1 VTPAHHSSERRYVV
15 LAVVL
20 AVIAVVGVV
29 ATTRGTPPA
38 GAQPLPGAL
47 VSAPNAESSAWYCAA
62 QSTASGVAAGTILL
76 TNTTTRAA
84 TGSITLV
91 TDAGTSVV
99 TAVAIPARDQVI
111 PTLPTPTSGSWMSE
125 IVTIFGGGVAV
136 TELVHGPTGWF
147 ATPCLSRTSG
157 DWYFPVGS
165 TSAANELD
173 IALLNPT
180 SMPVVVDLSFVTPS
194 GTAHPIGYQ
203 GIVLR
208 PDQLEVENVAS
219 VVQNQATIATVVSAR
234 TGRMVAAAVQA
245 IVGSQAGLS
254 VLPGLPQ
261 VESDWFIPQAQELSG
276 GTSDISVFNP
286 GQTAEDV
293 TVQIRVASG
302 PLAPFTNR
310 VPPGTAW
317 VLTTSAQTRIPID
330 DVYSAAISASGG
342 PGVVV
347 GRAVSAPSSAS
358 APQVG
363 LTNAIGGLSTAS
375 PTGLWVVPPPGTQ
388 AAPVVSGA
396 LPYQLALLN
405 TSDSAAGYAVFAV
418 SPSGTRTIASGT
430 FEGGATAIVSR
441 AALANAGFDQIIVRS
456 AAPLAAV
463 EDIAPT
469 GNYGVVAMPGVPL
482 AAAISL

>member
-1 VTPAHHSSERRYVV
+1 MTPAHHSSERRWVV
-15 LAVVL
+15 LAVVVV
-20 AVIAVVGVV
+20 VIAAVGVLA
-29 ATTRGTPPA
+29 ATRSSPPA
-38 GAQPLPGAL
+38 AAQPVPGAL
-47 VSAPNAESSAWYCAA
+47 VSAPDAESSAWYCTG
-62 QSTASGVAAGTILL
+62 QSTASGVAAGTLLL

-91 TDAGTSVV
+91 TDSGSSSS
-99 TAVAIPARDQVI
+99 TAVGIPARGQVI
-111 PTLPTPTSGSWMSE
+111 PTLPTPTSGSWVSE
-125 IVTIFGGGVAV
+125 IVTISSGGVAV

-147 ATPCLSRTSG
+147 ATPCLSRTSA
-157 DWYFPVGS
+157 DWYFPIGS

-173 IALLNPT
+173 ISLLNPT

-194 GTAHPIGYQ
+194 GTIHPINYQ

-208 PDQLEVENVAS
+208 PDQLQVENVAS
-219 VVQNQATIATVVSAR
+219 VVQNQATLATAVSAR
-234 TGRMVAAAVQA
+234 TGEMVAAAVQT

-286 GQTAEDV
+286 SQSAEDV
-293 TVQIRVASG
+293 TVLIRLASG
-302 PLAPFTNR
+302 PLAPFTDR

-317 VLTTSAQTRIPID
+317 VLTTSSQTRIPSN
-330 DVYSAAISASGG
+330 DVYSAAITASGG

-347 GRAVSAPSSAS
+347 ARAVSAPSSAS
-358 APQVG
+358 APQAG

-388 AAPVVSGA
+388 AAPVVSNA
-396 LPYQLALLN
+396 EPYQLALLN
-405 TSDSAAGYAVFAV
+405 TSVSAAGYTVFAV

-430 FEGGATAIVSR
+430 FEAGATAIVSR
-441 AALANAGFDQIIVRS
+441 AALATAGFDQIIVRS
-456 AAPLAAV
+456 PAPVAAI
-463 EDIAPT
+463 EDFAPT
-469 GNYGVVAMPGVPL
+469 GNFGVVPMPGIPL